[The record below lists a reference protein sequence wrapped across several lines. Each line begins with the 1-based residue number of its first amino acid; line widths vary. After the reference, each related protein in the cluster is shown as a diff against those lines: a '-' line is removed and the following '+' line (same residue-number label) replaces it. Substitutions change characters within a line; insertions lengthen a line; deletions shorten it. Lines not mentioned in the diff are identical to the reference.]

1 MKKKSGW
8 IDYASNPSIN
18 KLILMSKITFILFFV
33 GLLQVSAASYAQL
46 TKLNL
51 KMTNVSIVD
60 VFEKI
65 EAQSEFRFFY
75 DNSQMDLKQRVSIDI
90 SNRKIEDVLNDL
102 FKNTNFTYEVMDRHI
117 LVTSKGSV
125 PSVAAQNVARVV
137 GIVTSFADKQPIPG
151 VTVLVKGTNTGTI
164 TDADGKYSLS
174 IPEGGKSLVFSFIG
188 MGTEEVTI
196 GTQSV
201 INVVMRE
208 NVVGVDEVVV
218 IGYGTVK
225 KSDLTGSVAVVSTK
239 DLTMNPSSSA
249 AQSLQ
254 GRAPGVLVIQNST
267 PGEKSTIRVRG
278 VGSINKGSDPIY
290 IVDGVQTGDIN
301 GLQPQEIESMQVLK
315 DASAAAIYGANGS
328 NGVIIVT
335 TKRGKS
341 GKPQVNL
348 NTYVTLNRAPQQFDM
363 MNAQQYSDFYSQTRY
378 KSKGLD
384 KTYVDAGNT
393 LTNPAYVLSPEFRQ
407 KYYGVGWEQGTN
419 WQDQMFKMG
428 MNQNYHLSI
437 SGGGENSNYSV
448 SLGYVKED
456 GTVIKNNAE
465 RYNIRAN
472 SDFKLGKHVKIG
484 ESISLNYSMKEAP
497 ITNQI
502 GIYDLIASPLM
513 KIYNSYY
520 KGGFESDQAVYWED
534 ANGNLQCGLAPDG
547 YTGHQYTNT
556 IGNDKPN
563 QLAAP
568 SLGSDKDY
576 NLGTRA
582 NLYMQIDFTDWLM
595 YKVTPA
601 AEVGYYRTKTWL
613 PLFTGNRAPGSAS
626 LSEEYGENV
635 TLNIENQL
643 LFNKKLN
650 NVHNIQ
656 ATVVHQVRSSK
667 NNSILGAANGFD
679 FEQLNTLVNGGTSS
693 SMLKGYSSDYRMLS
707 YLGRIIYDYNG
718 KYFFTGSYRS
728 DGVSVFAPTR
738 RRGNFT
744 SASVA
749 WKVNEDFL
757 QDIREIDALKLRVGW
772 GQTGNSDIG
781 GGFQYNDNI
790 SDATNFS
797 PVFGDDQ
804 HIARAQYV
812 FYGLASKE
820 IHWEAAEMINFGA
833 DVNMFKNKLTYS
845 LEYYIKNNKELL
857 VKIPITAAFGRQDGE
872 PWFNTGNIQN
882 RGVEISLQW
891 RDKIGQF
898 NYGITSN
905 FTTIK
910 NEVKYLPV
918 TDITPPS
925 DDIQGYNRTVEG
937 HSIGALYGFVSE
949 GIIQLDESNYEKGAD
964 GDWQKEYI
972 QQVWTG
978 NYLGY
983 KHATH
988 ATNIPQPGDI
998 RYSDL
1003 NGDGDVNA
1011 LDRTI
1016 IGKTIPSFNY
1026 SLGFDCSYKNFD
1038 FNIFLYGVGD
1048 FDIYNRQRANLSS
1061 MNSQDM
1067 DHNKLNDFAVNHW
1080 TIDNASTTHVRVD
1093 LSNTNVN
1100 DRISTF
1106 WIEDGSFLRV
1116 KDVQLGYTLPKTNC
1130 ARLGVESIRLYANAS
1145 NLICLTRYKG
1155 RDPEVFMS
1163 SDPLDGGKDNGSYVM
1178 PRSFTGGLQIEF

>member
-1 MKKKSGW
+1 
-8 IDYASNPSIN
+8 
-18 KLILMSKITFILFFV
+18 MSKITFILFFV

-75 DNSQMDLKQRVSIDI
+75 DNSQMDLKQKVSIDI

-102 FKNTNFTYEVMDRHI
+102 FKNTSFTYEVMDRHI
-117 LVTSKGSV
+117 LVTSKANMSSAVVQDV
-125 PSVAAQNVARVV
+125 PRVV
-137 GIVTSFADKQPIPG
+137 GIVASSADNQPIPG
-151 VTVLVKGTNTGTI
+151 VTVLVKGTTAGTI
-164 TDADGKYSLS
+164 TDENGKYSLT
-174 IPEGGKSLVFSFIG
+174 IPAGGKSLVFSFIG
-188 MGTEEVTI
+188 MTTEEVVI
-196 GTQSV
+196 GNQSV
-201 INVVMRE
+201 INVMLRE

-315 DASAAAIYGANGS
+315 DASATAIYGANGS

-348 NTYVTLNRAPQQFDM
+348 NTYVGINLAPQQYDM
-363 MNAQQYSDFYSQTRY
+363 MNADQYSAFYKTL
-378 KSKGLD
+378 KGD
-384 KTYVDAGNT
+384 
-393 LTNPAYVLSPEFRQ
+393 SPEYNQAFRE
-407 KYYGVGWEQGTN
+407 KYYGHGWQQGTN
-419 WQDQMFKMG
+419 WQDQMFKTG

-437 SGGGENSNYSV
+437 AGGGENSNYNI
-448 SLGYVKED
+448 SLGYVNED
-456 GTVIKNNAE
+456 GTVIKRSAE
-465 RYNIRAN
+465 RYTIRAN

-484 ESISLNYSMKEAP
+484 ESISLNYNIKETP
-497 ITNQI
+497 MTNQI

-513 KIYNSYY
+513 KIHNPYY
-520 KGGFESDQAVYWED
+520 KGGFESCQTIYWED
-534 ANGNLQCGLAPDG
+534 ANGNLMQGAMPDG
-547 YTGHQYTNT
+547 YTGPIYNNT
-556 IGNDKPN
+556 LGNDKPN

-576 NLGTRA
+576 GLGTRA
-582 NLYMQIDFTDWLM
+582 NVYMQIDFTDWLM

-601 AEVGYYRTKTWL
+601 AEVGYYRSKSWM

-626 LSEEYGENV
+626 LSEGYGENI
-635 TLNIENQL
+635 TLNLENQL

-650 NVHNIQ
+650 GVHNIQ

-667 NNSILGAANGFD
+667 NNSIEGAENGFD
-679 FEQLNTLVNGGTSS
+679 FEQLNTLANGGTASS
-693 SMLKGYSSDYRMLS
+693 LLRGYSSDYRMLS
-707 YLGRIIYDYNG
+707 YLGRVMYDYKG
-718 KYFFTGSYRS
+718 KYFATGSYRS
-728 DGVSVFAPTR
+728 DGVSVFAPMY
-738 RRGNFT
+738 RRGNFA

-749 WKVNEDFL
+749 WKISEDFL
-757 QDIREIDALKLRVGW
+757 QDVRQIDALKLRAGW

-781 GGFQYNDNI
+781 GGFQYLDKI
-790 SDATNFS
+790 AEATQFS
-797 PVFGDDQ
+797 PVFGNDQ

-812 FYGLASKE
+812 FYGFGSKE
-820 IHWEAAEMINFGA
+820 IHWEAAEMLNLGV
-833 DVNMFKNKLTYS
+833 DLNMYRNRLQAS
-845 LEYYIKNNKELL
+845 AEYYVKNNKDLL
-857 VKIPITAAFGRQDGE
+857 VAIPISSAFGRQDGN

-882 RGVEISLQW
+882 RGIEISLQW
-891 RDKIGQF
+891 REQIGAF
-898 NYGITSN
+898 SYGITSN

-918 TDITPPS
+918 TDITS
-925 DDIQGYNRTVEG
+925 GNNRTIEG

-949 GIIQLDESNYEKGAD
+949 GIIQLNESNYTKGTD
-964 GDWQKEYI
+964 GNF
-972 QQVWTG
+972 QQDNNG
-978 NYLGY
+978 NYTGY

-988 ATNIPQPGDI
+988 AGNIPQPGDI
-998 RYSDL
+998 KYRDL
-1003 NGDGDVNA
+1003 NADGDVTD
-1011 LDRTI
+1011 LDKTI
-1016 IGKTIPSFNY
+1016 VGKTIPSFNY

-1038 FNIFLYGVGD
+1038 FNVFFYGVGD
-1048 FDIYNRQRANLSS
+1048 FDIFNAQRANLSS

-1067 DHNKLNDFAVNHW
+1067 DHNKLNDFAQNHW
-1080 TIDNASTTHVRVD
+1080 TIDNPSTTQVRVD
-1093 LSNTNVN
+1093 PSNRNVN

-1116 KDVQLGYTLPKTNC
+1116 KDIQLGYTLPKTDC
-1130 ARLGVESIRLYANAS
+1130 ARLGVASIRIYANAS
-1145 NLICLTRYKG
+1145 NLICITSYKG
-1155 RDPEVFMS
+1155 RDPEGFIS
-1163 SDPLDGGKDNGSYVM
+1163 SDPLNGGTDNGNYAM